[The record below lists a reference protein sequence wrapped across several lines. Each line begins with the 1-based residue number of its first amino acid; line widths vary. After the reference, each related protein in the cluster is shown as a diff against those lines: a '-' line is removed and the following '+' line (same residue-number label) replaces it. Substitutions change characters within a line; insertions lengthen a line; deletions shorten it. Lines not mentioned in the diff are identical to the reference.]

1 MQTIRIENGFGG
13 TTNLMSMLNQFKTR
27 QNNMAGAFATVKRK
41 TNNASGGVGNMV
53 APLQSI
59 EARIRREEKRRE
71 ALDQVATGIS
81 DFLALTEKVDREV
94 AKKLEQNSAAFY
106 SKYPHLKAKDQS
118 LIDNILAGFKKFGE
132 WLDDLKKSIKKFW
145 EKNKG
150 KIIVTLIIVVC
161 AALTIAGIIW
171 ASPAALVGL
180 LSACGLAA
188 YAATISMVVY
198 VVALVST
205 ALSMSLNVVDV
216 WGEIDNP
223 VFNTALKAS
232 ERISM
237 LTTLG
242 LDAGDLF
249 NAFFKF
255 STKELKLLAKMD
267 PDDVKMVLQQ
277 HFQMRKFS
285 KMIKGLSKK
294 SFKYKKIVGNF
305 GEMMSDKLMRLKG
318 LIRTDKAMVTNLDSP
333 LRQGIDGI
341 YRSFDKIAGAYK
353 YVVSEAKFNTATLN
367 TCKNS
372 VKQMSETWIKDRLLK
387 APNDIFDKETME
399 YLLNS
404 ALEMYT
410 DEKMLKKFTEKLADG
425 TRVIK
430 YLDEA
435 GKITDDAASV
445 AKKYFIENWCYD
457 SLLTNTLPDGTIK
470 IGQLDS
476 AAKVIDEVIDTTV
489 NMFRTYVKFP
499 TSLPRLPDRF
509 FDWKEL
515 AG

>member
-41 TNNASGGVGNMV
+41 TNNASGGVGNMA

-106 SKYPHLKAKDQS
+106 NKYPHLNAKDQS
-118 LIDNILAGFKKFGE
+118 LIDKILAGFKQFTE
-132 WLDDLKKSIKKFW
+132 YVDDLKKSIKKFW
-145 EKNKG
+145 EKNKS

-161 AALTIAGIIW
+161 AVITIAGIII
-171 ASPAALVGL
+171 AGPAALVGL

-223 VFNTALKAS
+223 VFNAALKTS
-232 ERISM
+232 EVVSM
-237 LTTLG
+237 ITTLG

-255 STKELKLLAKMD
+255 SAKELKLLAKMD
-267 PDDVKMVLQQ
+267 PDAAKMVLQQ
-277 HFQMRKFS
+277 HFQMRKFP
-285 KMIKGLSKK
+285 KMIKGLSKR
-294 SFKYKKIVGNF
+294 SFDYKKISGNF
-305 GEMMSDKLMRLKG
+305 GEMMQDKLLRLKG
-318 LIRTDKAMVTNLDSP
+318 LIRTDKAMVTNLESP
-333 LRQGIDGI
+333 LRKGIDGI
-341 YRSFDKIAGAYK
+341 YRSIDKIDGVYK
-353 YVVSEAKFNTATLN
+353 YVVSEAKFNKATLN

-372 VKQMSETWIKDRLLK
+372 VKQMSETWIKDRLEK
-387 APNDIFDKETME
+387 APNDIFDNETME
-399 YLLNS
+399 YLLKDF
-404 ALEMYT
+404 LEGVT
-410 DEKMLKKFTEKLADG
+410 DEDLLKEFTKELADG
-425 TRVIK
+425 TRVLN

-435 GKITDDAASV
+435 GNITDGAAML
-445 AKKYFIENWCYD
+445 AKRHFLDSWCYD

-470 IGQLDS
+470 IGRLDS
-476 AAKVIDEVIDTTV
+476 AAKVIDEVVDTAV
-489 NMFRTYVKFP
+489 NMYRTYVKFP
-499 TSLPRLPDRF
+499 TVLPTLPDLI

-515 AG
+515 AR

>member
-13 TTNLMSMLNQFKTR
+13 TTNLTSMLNQFKTR
-27 QNNMAGAFATVKRK
+27 QNDVTGAFATIRRK
-41 TNNASGGVGNMV
+41 TNNASGGIGNMA
-53 APLQSI
+53 APLQSV
-59 EARIRREEKRRE
+59 EARIRREEKHRE
-71 ALDQVATGIS
+71 AMDQVAS
-81 DFLALTEKVDREV
+81 KVSNFLTLTEKVDREV
-94 AKKLEQNSAAFY
+94 AKKLEQNSTAFY
-106 SKYPHLKAKDQS
+106 SKYPHLKEKDQS
-118 LIDNILAGFKKFGE
+118 LIDKILTGFKEFTE
-132 WLDDLKKSIKKFW
+132 WVDDLKKSIKKFW

-150 KIIVTLIIVVC
+150 KIIVTIIIVLC

-171 ASPAALVGL
+171 AGPAALVGL

-223 VFNTALKAS
+223 VFNAALKAS
-232 ERISM
+232 ECIST

-255 STKELKLLAKMD
+255 SAKELKLLAKMD

-372 VKQMSETWIKDRLLK
+372 VKQMSRKWISSRLLT
-387 APNDIFDKETME
+387 ASNDIFDKETME
-399 YLLNS
+399 YLLKG
-404 ALEMYT
+404 ALEVFT
-410 DEKMLKKFTEKLADG
+410 DEDMLKQFTEELADG

-435 GKITDDAASV
+435 GKITDGAALV
-445 AKKYFIENWCYD
+445 AKRYFMESWCYD
-457 SLLTNTLPDGTIK
+457 SLLTNILPDGTIK
-470 IGQLDS
+470 IGQLDD

-489 NMFRTYVKFP
+489 NMYRTYVKFP
-499 TSLPRLPDRF
+499 TSLPRLPDLF